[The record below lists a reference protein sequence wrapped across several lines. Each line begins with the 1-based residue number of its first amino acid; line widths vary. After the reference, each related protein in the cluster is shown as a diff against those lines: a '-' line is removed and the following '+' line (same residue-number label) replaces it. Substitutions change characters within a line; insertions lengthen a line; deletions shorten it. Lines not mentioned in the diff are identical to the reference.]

1 MISLELNH
9 PEEPKTRS
17 PSRGNKDD
25 KGKKM
30 SKEEMAKTP
39 CIYHAQGK
47 CRRGDKCFYKHDDK
61 AAAATKRYQ
70 KGQFTRSQKEE
81 QGFHSRSMPDP
92 EVCLHRPKTAEGN
105 FVL

>member
-1 MISLELNH
+1 
-9 PEEPKTRS
+9 
-17 PSRGNKDD
+17 
-25 KGKKM
+25 M

-61 AAAATKRYQ
+61 AAAATKDTKRANSPAP
-70 KGQFTRSQKEE
+70 KKKSKDSTCRP
-81 QGFHSRSMPDP
+81 MPDS
-92 EVCLHRPKTAEGN
+92 EVCLYSQKAAEGN